1 MASLDSLWS
10 RFMLDD
16 KEEQGVQAPQP
27 VEEIAHRL
35 AGCFFT
41 KRTLNVDLV
50 ARTFKP
56 LWTPVRELKIRDI
69 GDNILLFEF
78 EDNLDLECVLEFEP
92 WTFDKHI
99 MAPWWRKSGSKG
111 ALASPQAS
119 GMNTSTSSESEL
131 MREVIIE
138 ESRAANLSN
147 MDVSGVSEAVD
158 RSGYSDSGGTN
169 SLTKSIQGLCMDK
182 FMANASLMDFN
193 IVPKASDV
201 VDLTQPCTIS

>member
-99 MAPWWRKSGSKG
+99 MVF
-111 ALASPQAS
+111 Q
-119 GMNTSTSSESEL
+119 
-131 MREVIIE
+131 
-138 ESRAANLSN
+138 
-147 MDVSGVSEAVD
+147 
-158 RSGYSDSGGTN
+158 
-169 SLTKSIQGLCMDK
+169 
-182 FMANASLMDFN
+182 
-193 IVPKASDV
+193 
-201 VDLTQPCTIS
+201 